1 MLKGIFD
8 GCAAGILIGIGGS
21 VFLSCENKVIGAVFF
36 TVALLSICLLELQ
49 LYTGKVGMLVYSR
62 KKSDLASLIGC
73 LIGNTAGT
81 LICSLLIYFGRPSIS
96 LKAAEL
102 VSAKLTLGMLPVFL
116 SAILCG
122 ILMYTAVYCYKTK
135 NTVAAILFCVPV
147 FILSGFEHSIADMF
161 YFFAAMSYTPRSL
174 LFIVVV
180 ILGNSVGGM
189 LIPFLTETGK
199 KTSKP

>member
-49 LYTGKVGMLVYSR
+49 LFTGKVGMLAYSR
-62 KKSDLASLIGC
+62 KKSDIASLVGC

-81 LICSLLIYFGRPSIS
+81 FICSLLIYFGRPAIS
-96 LKAAEL
+96 AKAVEL
-102 VSAKLTLGMLPVFL
+102 VSAKLNIGMVSVFL
-116 SAILCG
+116 SGILCG
-122 ILMYTAVYCYKTK
+122 ILMYTAVYCYKSK
-135 NTVAAILFCVPV
+135 GTVAAILFCVPV

-161 YFFAAMSYTPRSL
+161 YFFAAMSYTPRSI
-174 LFIVVV
+174 LFIITV
-180 ILGNSVGGM
+180 ILGNSVGG
-189 LIPFLTETGK
+189 LLLPILTETGK
-199 KTSKP
+199 RFR